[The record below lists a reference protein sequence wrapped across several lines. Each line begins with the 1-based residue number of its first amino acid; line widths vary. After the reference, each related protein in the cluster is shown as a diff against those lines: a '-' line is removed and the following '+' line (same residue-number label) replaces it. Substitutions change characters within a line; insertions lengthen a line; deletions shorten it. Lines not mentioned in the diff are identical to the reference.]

1 MRVIM
6 SKTVSGIFF
15 GTSLVALFGTAAVYI
30 TLRPQF
36 GTIGFDLGFVIALVA
51 LFFITS
57 VLFVDFIIHFLG
69 LKINRKSTISESLNG
84 RSESLN
90 GNDKQFTVAIDIPT
104 DKVSSIRK
112 YNIHTLHVTHDT
124 KDNTS
129 PKIQLTYSE
138 GLFDTPQNIK
148 TQKISLITSSNP
160 NEIKD
165 KIDSPALLITA
176 QHDTIK
182 QALTEK
188 QVKENLITRCIPI
201 IWTDSKLSL
210 EIYYARPYDEI
221 HNPKDYRSQELL
233 NLLTTP
239 AVSKDSIGKST
250 VYDFVASHI
259 LEQIDEL
266 APEDTWYNTKESKIA
281 IRFFTRFGKFN
292 TINIKILT
300 NQSQHKLQKIFE
312 YIEHQGKTLVEH
324 DEHDK
329 IILDYIKDA
338 YFKHSYDTHHYSHL
352 WKNRLTKDSS
362 HILEILQNRINI
374 DTEFQFICLL
384 ATHSAYDTNSDND
397 KTNTAITELLSRS
410 ATIKPLPDIT
420 HITTVNNIS
429 KIIHIDNYDD
439 NIKEI
444 LQILSN
450 KKKSCTL
457 RELIENARTYVT
469 NFCEPHMM
477 PYIERKINITQ
488 AKVNSVTLVSEQ
500 PRVNP
505 SKRLITADASL
516 LNPLTQDAPAVFS

>member
-1 MRVIM
+1 M

-15 GTSLVALFGTAAVYI
+15 GTSLVALFGTVAIYI

-36 GTIGFDLGFVIALVA
+36 STIGFNLGFVIALVA

-57 VLFVDFIIHFLG
+57 LLFADFIIHFLG

-84 RSESLN
+84 
-90 GNDKQFTVAIDIPT
+90 NDKQFTVAINIPT

-112 YNIHTLHVTHDT
+112 YNIHTLYVTHDT

-182 QALTEK
+182 QALIEK
-188 QVKENLITRCIPI
+188 QVKENLITRCLPF

-210 EIYYARPYDEI
+210 EIHYARLDHEI
-221 HNPKDYRSQELL
+221 QNPKDYTQQELL
-233 NLLTTP
+233 NLLMTP
-239 AVSKDSIGKST
+239 AFSKDSIGKST
-250 VYDFVASHI
+250 VYDFVVSDLLQNI
-259 LEQIDEL
+259 PEL
-266 APEDTWYNTKESKIA
+266 TPADTWYNVEESKIA
-281 IRFFTRFGKFN
+281 IRFFKKFGISN
-292 TINIKILT
+292 TINTNILT
-300 NQSQHKLQKIFE
+300 HQSQHKLQQILK
-312 YIEHQGKTLVEH
+312 YIQTQ
-324 DEHDK
+324 K
-329 IILDYIKDA
+329 IICDENDEQDKVILDSIKNT
-338 YFKHSYDTHHYSHL
+338 YFTHSYDTTHYSHL
-352 WKNRLTKDSS
+352 WKNRLTKNSS

-410 ATIKPLPDIT
+410 STIKPLPDIT
-420 HITTVNNIS
+420 PITTVNNIS

-439 NIKEI
+439 NTKEI